1 MTQDEL
7 AERIFTTKQTIHKYE
22 TGIVTNIPSDKIEL
36 LANVFNVSPVYLM
49 AWDNDDQDLA
59 SGLFPLET
67 KRFPLLGEISCGEPI
82 FVNEDRE
89 RYKGISI
96 DVRCNDFNELVA
108 KVAEK
113 RKKIDRKCMNPLP

>member
-1 MTQDEL
+1 M
-7 AERIFTTKQTIHKYE
+7 AKY
-22 TGIVTNIPSDKIEL
+22 K
-36 LANVFNVSPVYLM
+36 Y
-49 AWDNDDQDLA
+49 
-59 SGLFPLET
+59 
-67 KRFPLLGEISCGEPI
+67 RH
-82 FVNEDRE
+82 RE